1 MEELGAKVSRFL
13 DLAEGRAGVQ
23 CVHTLN
29 KILVAARRM
38 RLPPWVLEEA
48 KKNRCGCVLGKR
60 RTSLVWDLLKRAQRM
75 SEEHTSGT
83 DTETRDQFDQL
94 YELWRLLVQ
103 CELHRPLTRREE
115 IAALTSLAKGR
126 IPRRIPKIH
135 YILATIGKET

>member
-1 MEELGAKVSRFL
+1 MEELGQKVSRFL
-13 DLAEGRAGVQ
+13 ELTRARTAVR

-29 KILVAARRM
+29 AAIAAARRVN
-38 RLPPWVLEEA
+38 LPAWILDEA

-60 RTSLVWDLLKRAQRM
+60 WTSFVWDLLKRAQRM

-83 DTETRDQFDQL
+83 DTATAHQL

-103 CELHRPLTRREE
+103 RKLHRPLTRREE

-126 IPRRIPKIH
+126 IPRRIPKNH
-135 YILATIGKET
+135 YIPATIGRET